1 MYDLLII
8 GGGPAGYR
16 AAEMAAQAGLST
28 VLFEQTTLGGV
39 CLNEGCIPSKTLL
52 NSTKILDYVKDGA
65 AFGIRAEQVE
75 LDMPALIARKRK
87 IVRQLT
93 TGVKS
98 SVQAAGAAIV
108 GLAAEIQSVSSGI
121 MTVTAGD
128 QTYQGRRLLIA
139 AGSEILVPPIP
150 GLAEALATGSAIT
163 SREALELESIP
174 ERMVVIGAG
183 VIGLELAGFY
193 RSAGTGIE
201 VVELTDHIGGSMDRE
216 TAAALRKQY
225 ERKGIRF
232 HLSTKVT
239 RVDGGKV
246 VVEGPEGESVLEA
259 PLLLLAAGRKP
270 RVEGYGLERSGI
282 YIDRGRIVTDD
293 RCLTNVPGV
302 YAAGDVNG
310 IWMLAHAAYR
320 EAETAVAHMLG
331 KDMRMRYDA
340 VPSVVYTHP
349 EAASVGLTEEQC
361 EARPGGVKKA
371 VVPMGV
377 SGRFLA
383 ETSRETGF
391 CKVLADPVE
400 NRLLGCHI
408 LGPYAS
414 EIIVAAGILI
424 ETEARLD
431 DLRELV
437 FPHPTVGEVLREA
450 FFRL

>member
-1 MYDLLII
+1 
-8 GGGPAGYR
+8 
-16 AAEMAAQAGLST
+16 
-28 VLFEQTTLGGV
+28 
-39 CLNEGCIPSKTLL
+39 
-52 NSTKILDYVKDGA
+52 
-65 AFGIRAEQVE
+65 
-75 LDMPALIARKRK
+75 
-87 IVRQLT
+87 
-93 TGVKS
+93 
-98 SVQAAGAAIV
+98 
-108 GLAAEIQSVSSGI
+108 
-121 MTVTAGD
+121 
-128 QTYQGRRLLIA
+128 
-139 AGSEILVPPIP
+139 VPPIP
-150 GLAEALATGSAIT
+150 GLAEALAGGTAIT
-163 SREALELESIP
+163 SREALELESVP

-193 RSAGTGIE
+193 RSAGAEIE
-201 VVELTDHIGGSMDRE
+201 VVELTDHIGGNMDRE

-232 HLSTKVT
+232 HLSARVT
-239 RVDGGKV
+239 RIDDKQVSI
-246 VVEGPEGESVLEA
+246 EGPEGESALEA

-270 RVEGYGLERSGI
+270 RVEGYGLERVGI
-282 YIDRGRIVTDD
+282 HTDRGRIVTDD
-293 RCLTNVPGV
+293 RCRTNVPGI

-310 IWMLAHAAYR
+310 VWMLAHAAYR

-331 KDMRMRYDA
+331 KDTRMRYDA

-361 EARPGGVKKA
+361 AARPGGVKKA

-383 ETSRETGF
+383 ETNRETGF

-424 ETEARLD
+424 ESETRLD

>member
-1 MYDLLII
+1 
-8 GGGPAGYR
+8 
-16 AAEMAAQAGLST
+16 
-28 VLFEQTTLGGV
+28 
-39 CLNEGCIPSKTLL
+39 IPSKTLL

-65 AFGIRAEQVE
+65 AFGVRAEQVG

-93 TGVKS
+93 SGVKS
-98 SVQAAGAAIV
+98 SVQAAGAEIV
-108 GLAAEIQSVSSGI
+108 NQAAKIQSVTPGQ
-121 MTVTAGD
+121 MKVTAGD
-128 QTYQGRRLLIA
+128 QTYEGSRLLIA
-139 AGSEILVPPIP
+139 TGSEILMPPIP
-150 GLAEALATGSAIT
+150 GLAEALANGSAIT
-163 SREALELESIP
+163 SREALELEYIP
-174 ERMVVIGAG
+174 EKMVVIGAG

-193 RSAGTGIE
+193 RSAGTKIE
-201 VVELTDHIGGSMDRE
+201 VVELTDHIGGNMDRE

-232 HLSTKVT
+232 HLSTRVT
-239 RVDGGKV
+239 RVEGGQV
-246 VVEGPEGESVLEA
+246 FVEGPEGESVLEA
-259 PLLLLAAGRKP
+259 PLVLLAAGRKP
-270 RVEGYGLERSGI
+270 RVEGIGLEQSGI
-282 YIDRGRIVTDD
+282 HTDRGRIVTDD
-293 RCLTNVPGV
+293 RCRTNVPGV

-310 IWMLAHAAYR
+310 VWMLAHAAYR

-331 KDMRMRYDA
+331 KHMRMRYDA

-361 EARPGGVKKA
+361 AARPGGVKKA

-383 ETSRETGF
+383 ETNRETGF